1 MCCLFTV
8 SRLRVLLK
16 KTFSVCV
23 YACEYVYEIGS
34 TVGSWEEVS
43 CRAKV
48 LADRW
53 LSADLA
59 YRSLIAFEVEC
70 LGSLLCGSLYYIV
83 D

>member
-8 SRLRVLLK
+8 SRLRVLVK
-16 KTFSVCV
+16 KTFRVCMH
-23 YACEYVYEIGS
+23 ACEYVYEKGS
-34 TVGSWEEVS
+34 TVGSWKEVS

-48 LADRW
+48 LAGRW
-53 LSADLA
+53 LSAD
-59 YRSLIAFEVEC
+59 RSLIVFEVGC